1 MPNKYRVVWKTHTP
15 MRLLG
20 NRSKTLVHQPTLQ
33 TEVPPYPTALAT
45 LDLEGEVYKKF
56 LHHFMLVYI
65 EHKP

>member
-1 MPNKYRVVWKTHTP
+1 MW
-15 MRLLG
+15 LLG

-45 LDLEGEVYKKF
+45 LDLEGEVYQKF

-65 EHKP
+65 EHRP